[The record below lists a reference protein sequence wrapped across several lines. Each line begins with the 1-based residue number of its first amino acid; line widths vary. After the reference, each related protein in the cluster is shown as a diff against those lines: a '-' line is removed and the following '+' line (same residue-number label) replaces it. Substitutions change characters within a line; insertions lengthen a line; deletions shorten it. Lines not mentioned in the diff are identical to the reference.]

1 MNPRSIWTIIEK
13 EQYVFF
19 RYFHSEVSFAVLF
32 PMFMIWTMRI
42 GIGDTEIP
50 GIDVPYATF
59 IMPGLIMLT
68 VISTGFFNTG
78 FVIMFE
84 KEYTDAFEALVQ
96 TPVTVHE
103 ISMAKLLS
111 GTIKSV
117 VNGGVS
123 LLVVLLFIDVDV
135 GVSWLLLFPI
145 FAACGFFFSCIGLIL
160 GTYLKRGYELGTWGN
175 LITFPLT
182 FLGGL
187 FFAVSQLP
195 DDLQVAVNV
204 NPATWMITAMR
215 EVTVYG
221 GYGIGWELLGVVAA
235 CVPLYLLTAVIFKR
249 LVVK

>member
-1 MNPRSIWTIIEK
+1 MNLRSIWTIVEK

-123 LLVVLLFIDVDV
+123 LLVVLVFIDVEV
-135 GVSWLLLFPI
+135 SLSWLLMLPV

-175 LITFPLT
+175 LITFPMT
-182 FLGGL
+182 FFGGL

-195 DDLQVAVNV
+195 DNLQLAVNV
-204 NPATWMITAMR
+204 NPVTWMITSMR

-221 GYGIGWELLGVVAA
+221 GFDIGWELLGVVVA
-235 CVPLYLLTAVIFKR
+235 CVPLYFITTVIFKR